1 MKFLTRWLGVEA
13 PGPLVGLRLRREFSL
28 PGSFASGMALV
39 NDAVTLCL
47 GANVEERDDAQGTL
61 SCSFGLIEQRE
72 RLTMHVHAHDG
83 IAIIEIEVT
92 FPAGRQA
99 AATSQALEELRRY
112 FLAHGCT
119 ER

>member
-1 MKFLTRWLGVEA
+1 
-13 PGPLVGLRLRREFSL
+13 
-28 PGSFASGMALV
+28 MALV

-47 GANVEERDDAQGTL
+47 GANVEKRDDARGTL

-72 RLTMHVHAHDG
+72 RLTMRVQAHDG
-83 IAIIEIEVT
+83 TAIIEVEVT

-99 AATSQALEELRRY
+99 AKSSQALEELRRY
-112 FLAHGCT
+112 FLAHGGE

>member
-13 PGPLVGLRLRREFSL
+13 PGPRVGFRLRREFSFS
-28 PGSFASGMALV
+28 GSRESAMALV

-47 GANVEERDDAQGTL
+47 GANVEERDDEQGML

-72 RLTMHVHAHDG
+72 RVHMHVQSLDSG
-83 IAIIEIEVT
+83 VIIEIEVS

-99 AATSQALEELRRY
+99 AQQSQALEELRRY
-112 FLAHGCT
+112 FLAHGAK